1 MKSNNIIIA
10 AALGVMPLSA
20 VAEYHEPLDVT
31 RIMWDLTSRKTI
43 FEAGNYG
50 RIIPLQ
56 DGRLMAVA
64 ETYGAYSGITVA
76 YSSDNG
82 YTWLDY
88 ETVAG
93 HGNGVPV
100 AVPDMIQLA
109 DGTILVC
116 YNPRPS
122 EPWSEER
129 HFGIRCVRSTDNGES
144 WSDPIYIYDAG
155 HRGYEGCWEPAFL
168 ELPSGE
174 LHCYFANEHP
184 YTGDN
189 GDQEISMCRSFDK
202 GLTWTD
208 PVRVSY
214 REGSRDGMP
223 VPVLTDNGEIVVIVE
238 DNGHPGYHG
247 FRATTMRCTL
257 EQNWEDCWVSGDS
270 DRRDMIF
277 ANDDDKN
284 YVSAAPYMRKLPS
297 GEILASWMGDFW
309 GRKNWPQDRYDMYV
323 GVGDR
328 DGRNIG
334 QLSQPFN
341 VNADEHAHWNSVA
354 VGFDNTVFAVASI
367 GGSNS
372 INIMRGNAVRGFKAN
387 YGTPVINGSFTKE
400 EWTCKNA
407 TQVLMGQYF
416 RNRSN
421 HDFLY
426 DEDNLYF
433 VSYVIDRTLVS
444 DAEVNDGVQL
454 SIDVDNVSDTSPQK
468 GIYTFFL
475 NTNGKAEFAYGEGG
489 EFHEATAEG
498 VEYVAKVQ
506 KNYYMLEVAIPWKV
520 LGLDSAPV
528 GRDMRVNVEVRDI
541 RPDGYRFE
549 VIPEA
554 HSYSSYTWPLFNLV
568 PKETGGIEGV
578 EMTPA
583 GSVDM
588 PEEYFNLQGM
598 KVNNPKG
605 GIFVRR
611 KGNVAETVV
620 IP

>member
-1 MKSNNIIIA
+1 MNAKRAILAIMLTFTLLAS
-10 AALGVMPLSA
+10 
-20 VAEYHEPLDVT
+20 AEYHEPMDVT

-43 FEAGNYG
+43 FESGNYC

-64 ETYGAYSGITVA
+64 EAYGAYGGITAA

-82 YTWLDY
+82 RTWRDY

-93 HGNGVPV
+93 NGNNIPS
-100 AVPDMIQLA
+100 AVPDLIQLS
-109 DGTILVC
+109 DGTIIVG

-122 EPWSEER
+122 QPWTEER
-129 HFGIRCVRSTDNGES
+129 KFGIRCVRSTDNGDT
-144 WSDPIYIYDAG
+144 WSEPIYVYDASYLG
-155 HRGYEGCWEPAFL
+155 VDGCWEPSFL

-174 LHCYFANEHP
+174 IHCYFANEHP
-184 YTGDN
+184 YTTSGE
-189 GDQEISMCRSFDK
+189 QEISMCRSFDK
-202 GLTWTD
+202 GLTWSD
-208 PVRVSY
+208 PVRVTF
-214 REGSRDGMP
+214 RAGSRDGMP
-223 VPVLTDNGEIVVIVE
+223 SAIITDAGEIVVIVE
-238 DNGHPGYHG
+238 DNGHPGRGG

-257 EQNWEDCWVSGDS
+257 EENWDGCWVSGDS
-270 DRRDMIF
+270 DRREMIF
-277 ANDDDKN
+277 ANEEDKD
-284 YVSAAPYMRKLPS
+284 YISAAPYLRKLPS
-297 GEILASWMGDFW
+297 GETLASWQGDHW
-309 GRKNWPQDRYDMYV
+309 GRKGNPEDRFDMYV
-323 GVGDR
+323 AVGDK
-328 DGRNIG
+328 DARNFG
-334 QLSQPFN
+334 QLTQPFN
-341 VNADEHAHWNSVA
+341 VNAEEHALWNSVA

-367 GGSNS
+367 GGSNG

-387 YGTPVINGSFTKE
+387 YGTPVVNGSFTKE
-400 EWTCKNA
+400 DWTCKNA

-498 VEYVAKVQ
+498 VEYVVNVK
-506 KNYYMLEVAIPWKV
+506 KTYYMLEVAIPWKV

-549 VIPEA
+549 VIPDA
-554 HSYSSYTWPLFNLV
+554 RSYSSYTWPLFNLV

-611 KGNVAETVV
+611 KGNVAEKVV